1 MSRQGTLLAFQL
13 KDFIDSRPSGNEVTV
28 TPDSARAIEFVTS
41 NQARPA
47 ELGPPLTA
55 AEPAGRGRSTSIE
68 PAYIANWIIDR
79 TKFRRDLRTLRN
91 IVKPLLS
98 PDSTPRPSA
107 RNSPSSTVSSAE
119 SESEEPETAR
129 RHSHTS
135 GTTAEEGI
143 YRQPFGPELPTPT
156 SNMSGQPLDEATQR
170 LVNAAADRAVESY
183 IRRHPPQQGPPGPP
197 GPQGAQGIAG
207 AAAGGGG
214 TPQWR
219 PEELGFFDP
228 HLPSS
233 YGTGPMVRDGKD
245 LYYRNVHLFC
255 ERIHDLAITKGEEL
269 VRANLNT
276 CLRGTALI
284 WYTAELSGLERS
296 GIRNLPLDEG
306 WINELKKRFKPNHSA
321 AINSLV
327 AERYTISDVRSG
339 REPSGYVQQI
349 VSHARDANFQD
360 TQQQLT
366 WAWKNLDAG
375 LKRDIP
381 TPNATTTLTEFLT
394 SVEDRKE
401 VWQEF
406 YGSTRGGGRDDRGTD
421 RRPTRQISKQNPR
434 QGSNRQDGYQPFDG
448 AYAPQYYPP
457 SGYYP
462 YQNQNAYYNNQRY
475 QYRGLDRQSNDSR
488 NQQQPRQS
496 AAPTLQLPG
505 TRQPLQI
512 TAGNASD
519 SKSQSSQ
526 QKPNAGRGS
535 QPRSGKSRAYV
546 ADEEDE
552 AETEESFQHSPEPS
566 RQEEY
571 GGYHASNEDLDY
583 YDMGGYPEDE
593 TPVNFTSPEIAKLSQ
608 AHCRWCRQAFQS
620 NNALHQHIRDGCPR
634 ARRTGLAAK
643 NSKPLPSA
651 AGNSRPL
658 PTADSQQQSTAESA
672 AAGDIIPDTTSEVIL
687 SNTDSASDIGTG
699 YGFRGWTYAKAEV
712 TLSPTGQPETG
723 CLDTGAGVTLS
734 DRDFYKRQNPNG
746 TIRTMATPLKVRGLG
761 THRHESSE
769 YAICDIHLK
778 GEKDGK
784 PVTSVLRREVHLVD
798 NLKANMLIGNDVIGS
813 EGIVIDPVK
822 KQAFITSTGAT
833 IPVEV
838 RSPKN
843 NIQRPVHIRKTTV
856 IPPHTEVAVP
866 INGTSLPETRDF
878 LFEPA
883 DDVNF
888 TLYAHLVDAS
898 TSAVIIRNDH
908 AQPIQIP
915 RNFRLGRISELDYPN
930 AFQVSPE
937 QAEEIKPLAARE
949 PKSTHR
955 DGWFKKLLAACATA
969 YATATAVSAGSIPA
983 ADSSS
988 TGLSTA
994 TLPASSAVN
1003 TAIPVISTGPPP
1015 SSASIPDLSGVPGLE
1030 SSFGKKPV
1038 STELVL
1044 PNGVTIHRS
1053 DAADSF
1059 AKIVEEFPAIWHD
1072 TGFADLPEENWM
1084 RIPLKSDWES
1094 KVTGKAK
1101 VYPLGAKDRAL
1112 VDKTFDELHA
1122 AGKMSWTAGS
1132 TPFSYP
1138 VFCVW
1143 KPDAEGEQK
1152 GRPVIDIRG
1161 LNAITQPDAYPL
1173 PLQSEIIVAVRDCI
1187 YISVIDCSAFFYQWR
1202 VHPSDRH
1209 KLTVVSHRGQ
1219 ESFNVAVM
1227 GFKNSP
1233 AYVQRQIDRLL
1244 RLHRQYARAYVD
1256 DIVVFSKTKEE
1267 HETHLRAVFS
1277 VLRDN
1282 NISIKP
1288 TKAFIGYPSVSLLG
1302 QKVDSL
1308 GLATAVEKLRAIAKL
1323 RFPYNLRQLESYLGL
1338 TGWMRDYIPYYA
1350 GISKPLQERKTE
1362 LLRHGPPAGN
1372 ARRSYA
1378 SKTRLEKP
1386 TELEKE
1392 SFRTLQELLSK
1403 PSYLVHVDSRRQLFI
1418 DLDASKEFGFGAHL
1432 YYVKE
1437 DYLKDLQPGQFPPRH
1452 AIEPVLFLS
1461 RLLTS
1466 AETRYWPTELE
1477 TAGIVWVLKK
1487 VRHIIEASADQ
1498 STPTVIYTDHGA
1510 ALGIAKQTSLSTSST
1525 DKLNLRLVR
1534 ASDYIQR
1541 FNLDIRHKPGK
1552 QHIVPDALSRLASDN
1567 INAPDHDG
1575 ELDALF
1581 TVSLVEMDPDFKQR
1595 ILDGYKSDLNW
1606 QRISEQ
1612 LDANEGS
1619 EVAAKLPFYRGEDG
1633 LIFRSDGFTTGDHA
1647 YEPRRLCIPHPV
1659 VKDILQLAHDEGG
1672 HPGYAKC
1679 FERLT
1684 SSWYIRGLSRYLRDY
1699 LKHCSKCQVFQTRR
1713 HAPYGSMQPILTP
1726 AVPFHT
1732 ITIDFI
1738 LALPTSIDG
1747 FDTIMSVS
1755 DKFTKRVQTVLGK
1768 KTWTAAQWGMALL
1781 DQLDIADWGL
1791 PKAIISDRDRKFLSD
1806 MWSAVFKKLGVKLL
1820 YSTAFHPQTD
1830 GQSER
1835 MNQLLEIALRYHM
1848 ATMEDPTEWPR
1859 VLPRIQRHINNSVSA
1874 TTGKSPNE
1882 AAYGFTPVQ
1891 AADLWK
1897 SATAGEVSR
1906 QPLTGEAPFSAAAR
1920 ARVEVAD
1927 SIAFAQMETKRHYD
1941 EKHKPMHMREGD
1953 YALIRLHKG
1962 YDIPSTAVL
1971 GPKYSQQYVGPF
1983 RILERVGRLAYR
1995 LDLPSHWRIHPVLS
2009 IAQLE
2014 PAPAPHTDPFQR
2026 PEPDHPESVFV
2037 EGDTPTVKSYEV
2049 ERLID
2054 RRQTKRRGL
2063 EYLVRWRGYGPE
2075 DDQWRNL
2082 PELGDA
2088 MELVKDY
2095 EDAMQ
2100 KTVTLPGKLSTT
2112 DVGTGQKKTPGRPPK
2127 LPAAVSKPLTITAG
2141 TPPASSQKRKLG
2153 RPPKLPATVSKP
2165 LAITAGPPTSPDSS
2179 AATTVSAIP
2188 ASTPITTPNTS
2199 SLVPAGQRLA
2209 VVIPPKQVPTGPK
2222 TPAVD
2227 RAPLALEWKP
2237 STSDQ
2242 PGSSRVDRTE

>member
-1 MSRQGTLLAFQL
+1 MFG
-13 KDFIDSRPSGNEVTV
+13 
-28 TPDSARAIEFVTS
+28 
-41 NQARPA
+41 
-47 ELGPPLTA
+47 
-55 AEPAGRGRSTSIE
+55 
-68 PAYIANWIIDR
+68 
-79 TKFRRDLRTLRN
+79 
-91 IVKPLLS
+91 
-98 PDSTPRPSA
+98 
-107 RNSPSSTVSSAE
+107 
-119 SESEEPETAR
+119 
-129 RHSHTS
+129 
-135 GTTAEEGI
+135 
-143 YRQPFGPELPTPT
+143 QP
-156 SNMSGQPLDEATQR
+156 QPLDEATQR
-170 LVNAAADRAVESY
+170 LVATAADRAVEFY
-183 IRRHPPQQGPPGPP
+183 IRRHPPQQDPSGPP
-197 GPQGAQGIAG
+197 GPQRVQGIAG
-207 AAAGGGG
+207 AAAEGD

-219 PEELGFFDP
+219 PKELDFFDS
-228 HLPSS
+228 HLSS
-233 YGTGPMVRDGKD
+233 FYGTGPMIRDGKD

-269 VRANLNT
+269 VRTNLNT

-284 WYTAELSGLERS
+284 WYTAELSELERF

-327 AERYTISDVRSG
+327 AERYTIADVRSE

-349 VSHARDANFQD
+349 VSHARDANFQN

-381 TPNATTTLTEFLT
+381 TPNAITTLTEFLT
-394 SVEDRKE
+394 SVKNRKE
-401 VWQEF
+401 VWQKF
-406 YGSTRGGGRDDRGTD
+406 YDSTRGGGRDDRGTD

-448 AYAPQYYPP
+448 AFPPQYYPP
-457 SGYYP
+457 SGYYS
-462 YQNQNAYYNNQRY
+462 YSNQNAYYNNQRY
-475 QYRGLDRQSNDSR
+475 QYRDSDRQSNDIRSR
-488 NQQQPRQS
+488 QPP
-496 AAPTLQLPG
+496 AAPTLQLPD

-519 SKSQSSQ
+519 SRSQTTNQSGQ
-526 QKPNAGRGS
+526 QKPNAERSS
-535 QPRSGKSRAYV
+535 QPRSGKARAYV
-546 ADEEDE
+546 TDEENE
-552 AETEESFQHSPEPS
+552 LQTEESSQPVEIAYQ
-566 RQEEY
+566 QEDY

-583 YDMGGYPEDE
+583 YDMNGYPEDE
-593 TPVNFTSPEIAKLSQ
+593 TPVNFTSPEVANAAK

-620 NNALHQHIRDGCPR
+620 NNALHQHIRDGCPK
-634 ARRTGLAAK
+634 ARKTGSATK
-643 NSKPLPSA
+643 NSKPLPSPA
-651 AGNSRPL
+651 VRRLQPSL
-658 PTADSQQQSTAESA
+658 PKSTAAAEVISD
-672 AAGDIIPDTTSEVIL
+672 AAGDEVIL

-699 YGFRGWTYAKAEV
+699 YGFRGWTYAKTEV
-712 TLSPTGQPETG
+712 ALSPTGQPKIG
-723 CLDTGAGVTLS
+723 CLDIEAGMTLS
-734 DRDFYKRQNPNG
+734 DRDFYKKQNPND

-784 PVTSVLRREVHLVD
+784 PVTSVLRREIHLVD
-798 NLKANMLIGNDVIGS
+798 NLKANMLIGNDIIGS

-833 IPVEV
+833 IPIEV

-843 NIQRPVHIRKTTV
+843 NIQRPVHIRKTTIV
-856 IPPHTEVAVP
+856 PPHTEVAVP
-866 INGTSLPETRDF
+866 INGTSLPKTRDF

-898 TSAVIIRNDH
+898 TSAVIVRNDH
-908 AQPIQIP
+908 SQPIQIP
-915 RNFRLGRISELDYPN
+915 RNFRLGRISELNYPN
-930 AFQVSPE
+930 AFQISPE
-937 QAEEIKPLAARE
+937 QAEEIKSLAARE

-955 DGWFKKLLAACATA
+955 DGWFKRLLAACATA
-969 YATATAVSAGSIPA
+969 YATATAVSAGSVPA

-994 TLPASSAVN
+994 SSAAN
-1003 TAIPVISTGPPP
+1003 TAVPVISTGPSP
-1015 SSASIPDLSGVPGLE
+1015 SASPPDVTGIPGL
-1030 SSFGKKPV
+1030 KPAPV
-1038 STELVL
+1038 SPELVL

-1122 AGKMSWTAGS
+1122 AGKMSWTTES

-1143 KPDAEGEQK
+1143 KPDVDGDGLQK

-1244 RLHRQYARAYVD
+1244 RLHRKYARAYVD

-1282 NISIKP
+1282 NISIKS

-1308 GLATAVEKLRAIAKL
+1308 GLAIAVEKLRAIAKL
-1323 RFPYNLRQLESYLGL
+1323 RFFYNLRQLESYLGL
-1338 TGWMRDYIPYYA
+1338 TGWMKDYIPYYA
-1350 GISKPLQERKTE
+1350 GISKPLQERKIE
-1362 LLRHGPPAGN
+1362 LLRHGSSAGN

-1378 SKTRLEKP
+1378 FKTRLENP
-1386 TELEKE
+1386 IELKKE
-1392 SFRTLQELLSK
+1392 FFRTLQELLSK
-1403 PSYLVHVDSRRQLFI
+1403 LFYLVHVDSRRQLFI

-1437 DYLKDLQPGQFPPRH
+1437 DYLKDLQSGQFSPRH

-1466 AETRYWPTELE
+1466 AETRYWSIELE
-1477 TAGIVWVLKK
+1477 IAGIVWVLKK
-1487 VRHIIEASADQ
+1487 VRHIIEASDQ
-1498 STPTVIYTDHGA
+1498 SITIIIYIDHGA
-1510 ALGIAKQTSLSTSST
+1510 ALGIAKQTSLSTSFT

-1541 FNLDIRHKPGK
+1541 FNLDIRHKFGK
-1552 QHIVPDALSRLASDN
+1552 QHIVSDALFRLVSDN
-1567 INAPDHDG
+1567 INALDHDG

-1581 TVSLVEMDPDFKQR
+1581 TVSLVEMDSDFKQR
-1595 ILDGYKSDLNW
+1595 ILDGYKLDLNW

-1612 LDANEGS
+1612 LDVNEGS
-1619 EVAAKLPFYRGEDG
+1619 EIAAKLPFYRGEDG
-1633 LIFRSDGFTTGDHA
+1633 LIFRSDGFIIGDHV
-1647 YEPRRLCIPHPV
+1647 YESRRFCISHSV

-1672 HPGYAKC
+1672 HPGYVKC

-1684 SSWYIRGLSRYLRDY
+1684 SSWYIRGLFRYLRDY
-1699 LKHCSKCQVFQTRR
+1699 LKHCSKCQVYQTRR
-1713 HAPYGSMQPILTP
+1713 HAPYGFMQPILTS
-1726 AVPFHT
+1726 AVPFHI

-1755 DKFTKRVQTVLGK
+1755 DKFIKRVQTVLGK

-1791 PKAIISDRDRKFLSD
+1791 SKAIIFDRDRKFLSD

-1820 YSTAFHPQTD
+1820 YSIAFHSQID
-1830 GQSER
+1830 GQFER

-1848 ATMEDPTEWPR
+1848 ATMEDPTEWPK
-1859 VLPRIQRHINNSVSA
+1859 VLPRIQRHINNSVSS

-1882 AAYGFTPVQ
+1882 TAYGFTPVQ

-1897 SATAGEVSR
+1897 SATVRSAEASF
-1906 QPLTGEAPFSAAAR
+1906 GEATFSAAAR

-1927 SIAFAQMETKRHYD
+1927 FIAFAQMETKRHYD

-1962 YDIPSTAVL
+1962 YDISFTTIL

-1983 RILERVGRLAYR
+1983 RVLKRVGRLAYR
-1995 LDLPSHWRIHPVLS
+1995 LDLSSHWRIHPVLF

-2014 PAPAPHTDPFQR
+2014 PASASHTDPFQR
-2026 PEPDHPESVFV
+2026 PEPDHSESVFV
-2037 EGDTPTVKSYEV
+2037 EGDIANVKSFEV

-2054 RRQTKRRGL
+2054 RRQIKRRGL

-2082 PELGDA
+2082 FELGDA
-2088 MELVKDY
+2088 MDLVREY

-2100 KTVTLPGKLSTT
+2100 RTVTLPGKLSTT
-2112 DVGTGQKKTPGRPPK
+2112 DTGQTGRKKKPGPSKTLAITAPPTSASEKSTATIESTPTSQKRKPGRPPK
-2127 LPAAVSKPLTITAG
+2127 I
-2141 TPPASSQKRKLG
+2141 
-2153 RPPKLPATVSKP
+2153 PATVSKP
-2165 LAITAGPPTSPDSS
+2165 LAITAGTLPASRHKQPTAAAPSPVSS
-2179 AATTVSAIP
+2179 DTTPVSAIP
-2188 ASTPITTPNTS
+2188 TSTPVTTPNTS

-2209 VVIPPKQVPTGPK
+2209 VVIPPKQVPASPKPPATGPK
-2222 TPAVD
+2222 APAV

-2242 PGSSRVDRTE
+2242 PGSPRVEW